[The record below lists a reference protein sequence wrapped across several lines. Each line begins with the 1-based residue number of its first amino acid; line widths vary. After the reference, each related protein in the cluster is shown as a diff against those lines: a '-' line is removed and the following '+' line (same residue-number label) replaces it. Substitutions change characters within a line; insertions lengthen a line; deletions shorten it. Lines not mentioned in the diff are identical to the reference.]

1 VPPLLPLGS
10 SLRGRYR
17 IHRTLHQ
24 SRLRNLY
31 IAEDQHL
38 RGKFWVVKEM
48 QPVGVDHGDRA
59 RLLAMFQAEALQVS
73 ALEHPHLPK
82 LVDFF
87 SQEGC
92 LYLIREF
99 IPGTDLAT
107 VLQTRGSLT
116 ETETLRI
123 GTQLCDLLAY
133 LWARKLPSGIHR
145 DLRLSNM
152 VLTEDGQIKVLDIGF
167 GRLLGGR
174 GSESMGAPDY
184 AAPEQFTGEAG
195 TDTRTL
201 VYNVGA
207 LMYHMLTGMNPG
219 SSPFNLTPIEE
230 LRPGM
235 ATVTRSI
242 LTKALKNHPAERPG
256 SLQELRRGLDKALA
270 AATRRPGHPLES
282 SERSQEFQNRNG
294 SGGGAWAWILGM
306 LLMALMGGALVV
318 LYQMFLDS

>member
-1 VPPLLPLGS
+1 M
-10 SLRGRYR
+10 
-17 IHRTLHQ
+17 
-24 SRLRNLY
+24 
-31 IAEDQHL
+31 
-38 RGKFWVVKEM
+38 K
-48 QPVGVDHGDRA
+48 PVGVDHGDRA

-107 VLQTRGSLT
+107 VLQTRGNLT

-174 GSESMGAPDY
+174 GSESMGTPDY

-207 LMYHMLTGMNPG
+207 LLYHMLTGMNPG
-219 SSPFNLTPIEE
+219 SSPFNLPPVEE
-230 LRPGM
+230 LRPGL
-235 ATVTRSI
+235 ATVTRSV
-242 LTKALKNHPAERPG
+242 LTKALKNHPVERPG

-282 SERSQEFQNRNG
+282 GERSQEFQNRNG

-306 LLMALMGGALVV
+306 LLTALMGGALVV